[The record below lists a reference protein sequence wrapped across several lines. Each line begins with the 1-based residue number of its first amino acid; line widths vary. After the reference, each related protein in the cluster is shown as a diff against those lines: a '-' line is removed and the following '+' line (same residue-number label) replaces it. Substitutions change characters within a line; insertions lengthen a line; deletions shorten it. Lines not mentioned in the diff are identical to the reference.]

1 MRGRRRINDTAAYH
15 TDPVDHNM
23 QSIVVLQQLQGS
35 GLRQNKLEVWK
46 RGISLLLLNVYKMHP
61 EEKLPRDIFP
71 IRQLCKDLG
80 LIFARRKGR
89 KTQFA
94 LVEEV

>member
-35 GLRQNKLEVWK
+35 GLRQNKTRSLETWDF
-46 RGISLLLLNVYKMHP
+46 S
-61 EEKLPRDIFP
+61 
-71 IRQLCKDLG
+71 
-80 LIFARRKGR
+80 AS
-89 KTQFA
+89 A
-94 LVEEV
+94 